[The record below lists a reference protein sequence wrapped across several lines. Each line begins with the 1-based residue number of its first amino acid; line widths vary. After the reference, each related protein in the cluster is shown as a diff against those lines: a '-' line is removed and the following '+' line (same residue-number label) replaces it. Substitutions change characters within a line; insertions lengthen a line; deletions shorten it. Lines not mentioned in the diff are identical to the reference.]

1 MFSVHVHCFVMQ
13 ESRVIKIL
21 WLTYIKVNFNFSL
34 LEVLVSIRILVFTSS
49 LKSSKDVLCV
59 KIVKTPN
66 NKNWTAWS
74 KTPNN
79 DSLPDPI
86 KIVIFLQY
94 VRKEKCLSPKYEN
107 TNTTRECVK
116 RHSRF
121 QQVHVVF
128 LSMPP
133 WA

>member
-1 MFSVHVHCFVMQ
+1 MHIHGLVVNETRIIQ
-13 ESRVIKIL
+13 IL
-21 WLTYIKVNFNFSL
+21 GLTYIKINLNFSV

-49 LKSSKDVLCV
+49 FKSTKDVLRV
-59 KIVKTPN
+59 EIVKTPN
-66 NKNWTAWS
+66 NKDWTAWS
-74 KTPNN
+74 KRPDN

-107 TNTTRECVK
+107 AYATRESVK